1 MILLEFH
8 NIVCFMVVNFVP
20 FVDEKKKEH
29 KRVRVELNMMM
40 VQSCPNDVYL

>member
-20 FVDEKKKEH
+20 FVDEKKKRTQKGTCRMKNEDGRIMS
-29 KRVRVELNMMM
+29 K
-40 VQSCPNDVYL
+40 